1 MNYIQAYF
9 DLPLGI
15 VYSQNKVEY
24 IQALVDSREK
34 EDIAIFRNFM
44 TGEYLTLLKGE
55 IDRYREMEKPTGT
68 KAFRFFFSDKFG
80 RSHV

>member
-24 IQALVDSREK
+24 IQALVDRREK

-44 TGEYLTLLKGE
+44 TGESY
-55 IDRYREMEKPTGT
+55 PP
-68 KAFRFFFSDKFG
+68 
-80 RSHV
+80 